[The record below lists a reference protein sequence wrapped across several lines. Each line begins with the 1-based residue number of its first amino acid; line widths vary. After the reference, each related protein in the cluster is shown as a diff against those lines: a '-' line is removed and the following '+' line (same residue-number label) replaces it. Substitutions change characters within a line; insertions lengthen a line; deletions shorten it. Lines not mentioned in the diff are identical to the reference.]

1 LRPPDSTRFYSRHVA
16 IDDRSFVIARM
27 THDALQS
34 QQHHQFNIAANGA
47 MIRVIKATKSK
58 DNHPAECWR
67 GVATGGADIPRFL
80 PKNTLHAGAPLARA
94 NHPKKTCE
102 IYHTAPLLSN

>member
-1 LRPPDSTRFYSRHVA
+1 LRAPDSTRFYPRHVA

-58 DNHPAECWR
+58 DKHPAECWR

-94 NHPKKTCE
+94 NHPKKHAKFITRR
-102 IYHTAPLLSN
+102 PS